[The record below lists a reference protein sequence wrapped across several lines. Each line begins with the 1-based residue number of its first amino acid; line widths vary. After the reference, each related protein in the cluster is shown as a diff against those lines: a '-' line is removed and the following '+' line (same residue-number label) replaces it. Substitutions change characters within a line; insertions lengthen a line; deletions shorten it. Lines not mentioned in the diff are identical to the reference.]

1 VVGGHH
7 TGAHIAVSFAANHGD
22 RLVGLAVHGAALM
35 NAEEADGYLSR
46 TKMGKPRTPL
56 PDGSHMSRSFNA
68 AKPERQEILDAKTWT
83 EIGGLM
89 QGPDIGH
96 WAAFHYDM
104 MPDVP
109 RIEVPTILLTDTG
122 DPIHVM
128 DKRLAGLRPD
138 FKYVEFSNGDLLEF
152 MAEPKRWATIVAEWK
167 AKNVK

>member
-1 VVGGHH
+1 
-7 TGAHIAVSFAANHGD
+7 
-22 RLVGLAVHGAALM
+22 
-35 NAEEADGYLSR
+35 
-46 TKMGKPRTPL
+46 
-56 PDGSHMSRSFNA
+56 
-68 AKPERQEILDAKTWT
+68 
-83 EIGGLM
+83 M

-109 RIEVPTILLTDTG
+109 RIKVPTILLTDTG

-138 FKYVEFSNGDLLEF
+138 FTYVEFSNGDLLEF
-152 MAEPKRWATIVAEWK
+152 MAEPKRWATIVADWK